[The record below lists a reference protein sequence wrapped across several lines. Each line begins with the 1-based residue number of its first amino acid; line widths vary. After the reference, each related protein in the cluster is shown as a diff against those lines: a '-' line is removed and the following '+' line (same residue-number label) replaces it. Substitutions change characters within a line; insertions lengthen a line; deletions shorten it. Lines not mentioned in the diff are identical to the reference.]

1 MNKSHLKNFST
12 MKISTF
18 AIILAILTAFYG
30 LGLLTIPVKF
40 MSTYAVTLDSAG
52 VLIARIL
59 GTVLASNSILYWL
72 CRNVPASEKIWRY
85 ILLGNIFY
93 NGVSTPIA
101 ATAVLNGI
109 TNSTGWT
116 TVVLQVLVLAV
127 CVYFLLQRKT
137 EAKFA

>member
-1 MNKSHLKNFST
+1 

-18 AIILAILTAFYG
+18 AIILAILTGFYG

-52 VLIARIL
+52 VLMARIL
-59 GTVLASNSILYWL
+59 GTVLTANSITYWL
-72 CRNVPASEKIWRY
+72 CRNFPASEKVWQY

-93 NGVSTPIA
+93 NAVSTPIA

-116 TVVLQVLVLAV
+116 TVVVQVLVLV
-127 CVYFLLQRKT
+127 GCFYFLLQRKA

>member
-1 MNKSHLKNFST
+1 

-40 MSTYAVTLDSAG
+40 MSTYAVTLGSAG

-59 GTVLASNSILYWL
+59 GTVLAANAMLYWL
-72 CRNVPASEKIWRY
+72 CRNVPASEKIWQY

-93 NGVSTPIA
+93 NAVSTPII
-101 ATAVLNGI
+101 ATAVLSGI

-116 TVVLQVLVLAV
+116 TVIIQVLVLV
-127 CVYFLLQRKT
+127 GCIFFLLQRKT